1 MGKIVIIAS
10 GKGGTGKTTLTSH
23 VGAALARGGRLTAL
37 VDADAGFRNLDIALG
52 LESSIVYDYSDFI
65 NGSSDLDDILI
76 KSSDLE
82 NLYFVAAPQSVPTTD
97 FSEEKTEEF
106 WKNLKNRFEFVLA
119 DAPAGMGDG
128 FMFAAKHADEA
139 VIVSLAETSSLR
151 DADRVV
157 DVLEDLGVETV
168 RLVLNRIDP
177 KLIERKIM
185 MNVDDC
191 IDVLGIPILG
201 IIPDDG
207 AVTESM
213 IKGVPYMELT
223 EGGAGIAFKN
233 IAERLEGKQ
242 IPIMDFETGGKKGLL
257 GRLREFFG
265 HRQ

>member
-1 MGKIVIIAS
+1 MGKIVIVAS

-23 VGAALARGGRLTAL
+23 VGAALARSGRLTAL

-76 KSSDLE
+76 KSSDFE

-97 FSEEKTEEF
+97 FNDEKTAEF
-106 WKNLKNRFEFVLA
+106 WQSLKNRFEFVLA

-128 FMFAAKHADEA
+128 FMFAARYADEA
-139 VIVSLAETSSLR
+139 IIVSLAETSSLR

-157 DVLEDLGVETV
+157 DVLEELGVETV
-168 RLVLNRIDP
+168 RLVLNRIRP
-177 KLIERKIM
+177 ELIERKIM

-191 IDVLGIPILG
+191 VDVLSIPILG
-201 IIPDDG
+201 IIPEDE
-207 AVTESM
+207 AVTRSM
-213 IKGVPYMELT
+213 ISGSPLMDIT
-223 EGGAGIAFKN
+223 EGGAGMAFGN
-233 IAERLEGKQ
+233 IAGRLEGKQ
-242 IPIMDFETGGKKGLL
+242 IPMMDLDTGGKKGFLN
-257 GRLREFFG
+257 RLKEIFG